1 MFSWTLLKLNSTRK
15 SKNQKKKKTRG
26 NEKNQSVVET
36 KPNTLKEGENKLL
49 SKENLL

>member
-15 SKNQKKKKTRG
+15 SKNQKKKTRG